1 MKVLKKTAI
10 AAAVITSLG
19 ASTQA
24 IAGLEG
30 NIGAT
35 SNYIWRGVTQT
46 NDRAAV
52 SGGLDYSHDSGFY
65 LGAWASNLDGSQ
77 YELDLYGG
85 YGMDIGALGLD
96 FGLISYEYPV
106 EPDDYFRE
114 VYFNGSWSVL
124 NFGVAYTFDSED
136 DSSAEFSSGDIYLS
150 LGADFDLGNDWG
162 VGAYIGD
169 YDFDDS
175 DGEDYTHY
183 GVAVSKAAGDFGD
196 LTFAIDK
203 NDLDASGADDPR
215 VSVSWVK
222 TF

>member
-1 MKVLKKTAI
+1 MKILKQTAI
-10 AAAVITSLG
+10 AAAIIATFGVS
-19 ASTQA
+19 AQA
-24 IAGLEG
+24 TAGVEA

-35 SNYIWRGVTQT
+35 SNYLWRGVTQT

-52 SGGLDYSHDSGFY
+52 SGGLDYSHGSGFY
-65 LGAWASNLDGSQ
+65 LGTWASNLDGGQ

-85 YGMDIGALGLD
+85 YGMEVGALGLD

-106 EPDDYFRE
+106 SPSDYFRE

-136 DSSAEFSSGDIYLS
+136 DNSAEFSSGDIYLS

-162 VGAYIGD
+162 LGIYVGD
-169 YDFDDS
+169 YDFDDTA
-175 DGEDYTHY
+175 GEDYTHY
-183 GVAVSKAAGDFGD
+183 GVAATKGAGDYGD
-196 LTFAIDK
+196 VTFAIDK
-203 NDLDASGADDPR
+203 NDLDGAGADDPR
-215 VSVSWVK
+215 VSISWAK